1 MGQLAGANSAA
12 AFEWQPVSLREA
24 GFADD
29 LEARLDKAIA
39 DKRVWNLHS
48 VVVVRNG
55 RLVFERYFEGED
67 TARGSRPVGVVSFKP
82 DTLHDLRSVSKSI
95 VGLLYGI
102 ALAAGKV
109 PAPEAPLMPSFPE
122 YADLAADPERSRW
135 TLHHV
140 LTMSMGTDWN
150 ELMPYNNPANSETA
164 MDMAPDRYRYIL
176 SRPIVTE
183 PGKRWVYNGGATA
196 LLGRLIAKGTG
207 KSLHEYAREVLFDPL
222 GIGPTDWYADKHGE
236 LIAASGIRMTP
247 RDLARIGE
255 LTLRGGV
262 WERPF
267 GGPSGMDR
275 AQHLASRAHRGRAA
289 LWLPV
294 VQSGFHLR
302 EADHAA
308 LEPAALERLRQWR
321 PASDRVSGARSG
333 RRHHGRQLQH
343 QGQQFAAAAR
353 HQRCRDAKPAVNR
366 LRRPDHYPDR
376 EHDGA
381 ADHDLEHR
389 LQEWCV
395 HVARANPGDR
405 P

>member
-1 MGQLAGANSAA
+1 MGQLTAASPVA
-12 AFEWQPVSLREA
+12 AFDWQPIALREA

-39 DKRVWNLHS
+39 DKRIWNLHS

-67 TARGSRPVGVVSFKP
+67 TARGNRRIGVVSFKP

-109 PAPEAPLMPSFPE
+109 PAPEDPLMPSFPE
-122 YADLAADPERSRW
+122 YSDLAADPARSRW

-140 LTMSMGTDWN
+140 LSMTMGTDWN
-150 ELMPYNNPANSETA
+150 EAMPYTNPANSETA

-176 SRPIVTE
+176 DRPIVAV
-183 PGKRWVYNGGATA
+183 PGKRWTYNGGATA

-207 KSLHEYAREVLFDPL
+207 RTLHAYAREVLFDPL
-222 GIGPTDWYADKHGE
+222 GIGPTDWHADQRGE

-262 WERPF
+262 WEGRSVVPAEWIVRCTTAVVPIEEERKYGYQWYNLDF
-267 GGPSGMDR
+267 TMETPTIPRSNQRLWNAAGNGGQRLTVFPGLGLVVASTAGNYNTKDANLPPLRIITDVVMPS
-275 AQHLASRAHRGRAA
+275 L
-289 LWLPV
+289 L
-294 VQSGFHLR
+294 
-302 EADHAA
+302 
-308 LEPAALERLRQWR
+308 
-321 PASDRVSGARSG
+321 
-333 RRHHGRQLQH
+333 
-343 QGQQFAAAAR
+343 
-353 HQRCRDAKPAVNR
+353 
-366 LRRPDHYPDR
+366 
-376 EHDGA
+376 
-381 ADHDLEHR
+381 
-389 LQEWCV
+389 
-395 HVARANPGDR
+395 
-405 P
+405 